1 MQYFGIV
8 VLVQCIVTALHSTDR
23 QSHLQTRINYV
34 SVLIQV
40 SNHKAIAWR
49 ERKKLKH
56 YLLNNLIKCPYV
68 IIKSVSYWLIQ
79 QCSYIFLPKSMSGT
93 KNHNSVLQKN
103 KHQMYLQAIIVI
115 KCIRLFRY
123 FLQLIYTIPFFFKF
137 YNKLFF
143 KIIINYTSVY

>member
-23 QSHLQTRINYV
+23 QSHLQTRINHV

-79 QCSYIFLPKSMSGT
+79 QCGYIFLPKSMSGT

-115 KCIRLFRY
+115 NCIRLFRY
-123 FLQLIYTIPFFFKF
+123 FLQLIYTIPFFFLNF
-137 YNKLFF
+137 
-143 KIIINYTSVY
+143 ITNYSLKSS